1 MDGHSKYQTELA
13 RRILQLLLSLLAA
26 MLALVIPLAVL
37 ADDPTPGGA
46 GTPRSNSRTASALVQ
61 SGPNGVTVYIRVT
74 QDSTGSAPGSTSS
87 TSVSAGNSRSCR
99 ISAQNIG
106 IVLSKSPW
114 YQAEQAAHPGHVFG
128 SVSCDDGFFAF
139 IWIPVGTPAG
149 GNVQVVF
156 VDDEGVDPEVVALEL
171 LNHLPIPD
179 IAIEANPAIGLVALP
194 SWFWIDGYDGA
205 PIGSSDAL
213 PGVAVD
219 VQVEPLAYRWSFGDG
234 TTVETT
240 SLGKRYPAE
249 SDIRHVYE
257 QSSLTAGGAYS
268 ITVEVTFAARYRV
281 NGGAWEALE
290 PITRVFSD
298 DYPVQQLQSVLTGQ
312 RQ

>member
-1 MDGHSKYQTELA
+1 MDSHSKYQAELA
-13 RRILQLLLSLLAA
+13 QRIRQLLLLLVAA
-26 MLALVIPLAVL
+26 TLALVVPLAVL

-46 GTPRSNSRTASALVQ
+46 GTPRSSSRTASATVR

-74 QDSTGSAPGSTSS
+74 QDSPGSAPGSTSS
-87 TSVSAGNSRSCR
+87 TSVSTGKSRSCR

-106 IVLSKSPW
+106 IVLSNSPW
-114 YQAEQAAHPGHVFG
+114 YQAEQAAHPDHVFG

-139 IWIPVGTPAG
+139 IWIPVGTPAS

-156 VDDEGVDPEVVALEL
+156 VDDDGVDPVAVALEL

-179 IAIEANPAIGLVALP
+179 IAIEANPATGLVALS
-194 SWFWIDGYDGA
+194 SWFWIDGYDGS
-205 PIGSSDAL
+205 PISSSDAL
-213 PGVAVD
+213 PGVTVD
-219 VQVEPLAYRWSFGDG
+219 VEVEPLVYRWSFGDG
-234 TTVETT
+234 ATAETT
-240 SLGKRYPAE
+240 SLGQRYPAE

-257 QSSLTAGGAYS
+257 QSSLVAGGAYS
-268 ITVEVTFAARYRV
+268 ITVEVTFTARYRV

-290 PITRVFSD
+290 PITRSFSD